1 MSCISLLE
9 KRIIVALFFLSI
21 TLCVAL
27 FFYPPFTPIFSLFP
41 PILRRLPVVFLS
53 LFFFFFT
60 KPFRPAI
67 EVGGGWPQC
76 SWADAKKHIRGKE
89 ERVLIH

>member
-53 LFFFFFT
+53 LFFFFLQNHFVLRS
-60 KPFRPAI
+60 KLA
-67 EVGGGWPQC
+67 EVGPNALGQMQK
-76 SWADAKKHIRGKE
+76 STYVERKRGF
-89 ERVLIH
+89 